1 MGVIEYEESL
11 AALVDSY
18 AEIAFGSEMEIEIR
32 AATVVAVERLH
43 DKLVSLGANLLVIE
57 LDWLLWQ
64 RGEALKDE
72 IKPHH
77 RTMTIYY

>member
-1 MGVIEYEESL
+1 MNVMVYDDELS
-11 AALVDSY
+11 ALVDSR
-18 AEIAFGSEMEIEIR
+18 AEIPFGSPMEIEIR
-32 AATVVAVERLH
+32 AATVVAVENLH
-43 DKLVSLGANLLVIE
+43 DRLVALGVNLLVIE

-64 RGEALKDE
+64 RGESIKDE

>member
-1 MGVIEYEESL
+1 MNVIEYDNEL
-11 AALVDSY
+11 AALVDSRT
-18 AEIAFGSEMEIEIR
+18 EITFGSPMEIEIR

-43 DKLVSLGANLLVIE
+43 EKLVQLGANLLVIE

-64 RGEALKDE
+64 RGESIKDE

>member
-1 MGVIEYEESL
+1 MVYSDELS
-11 AALVDSY
+11 ALVDSRT
-18 AEIAFGSEMEIEIR
+18 EIAFGSHMEIEIR

-43 DKLVSLGANLLVIE
+43 ELLVGLGVNLLVIE

-64 RGEALKDE
+64 RGESIKDE